1 MKSYRILVVED
12 EAVNRAVIA
21 ECLDD
26 PAYRLDMATD
36 GEEAWE
42 KLESSIAPYH
52 LVILDRWMPRLDG
65 IALLRRLKA
74 TPRYADLPVIMQT
87 AASSLEQ
94 VAEGIAAGA
103 YYYLTKPYLPESL
116 LAIVHAALA
125 DIEARQE
132 AARRVRAETDAFKL
146 AVKAEFRFRTVS
158 EACGLAAL
166 LAHLCPDPE
175 VAALGLTELM
185 TNAVE
190 HGNLGISYEEKS
202 RLCREDRWQQEVE
215 RRAGLAEYRDRTATV
230 AAERRND
237 AIRFVIADQGEG
249 FEWRRY
255 LQLDAERAFAP
266 NGRGILMARMVTFD
280 ELEYRGQGNQVEAVI
295 YLRHPVAEPGHA

>member
-146 AVKAEFRFRTVS
+146 AVNAEFRFRTVS